1 MSRLERIAPRLVAD
15 WGRVAVQIQ
24 SSRRVAV
31 FLDFDG
37 TLVHIA
43 PRPDQ
48 VRLAPSTRRVL
59 RRLARHPRVTL
70 VVISGRRRA
79 ELLRYIGLRGIR
91 YLGLYGWEGGR
102 HSPLPT
108 SALDALRRARMH
120 LSTHLS
126 SFSGIWIEDKRL
138 SLSVHFLGVARS
150 VQRRARRKLRSLLLP
165 FDETLRVIENLRDAE
180 IVPRCISGK
189 GMAVERFLA
198 KPALCHALPFYFGD
212 DLSDEPAFEA
222 LCKGI
227 SIRVGAA
234 RPTRARYSIRG
245 PAEVAAVLTR
255 LEAALN
261 WRTAKIPV
269 VSGKPPSR
277 AQAER

>member
-1 MSRLERIAPRLVAD
+1 MSRLEHMAPRLVAD
-15 WGRVAVQIQ
+15 WDRVVAQIQ
-24 SSRRVAV
+24 PSRRVAL

-37 TLVHIA
+37 TLVNIA

-48 VRLAPSTRRVL
+48 VHFAPSTRRVL

-79 ELLRYIGLRGIR
+79 ELLRYVGLRGIR
-91 YLGLYGWEGGR
+91 YFGLYGWERGR

-108 SALDALRRARMH
+108 SALIALRRARMQ
-120 LSTHLS
+120 LSTYLS
-126 SFSGIWIEDKRL
+126 SIPGIWMEDKHL
-138 SLSVHFLGVARS
+138 SLSVHLLGVS
-150 VQRRARRKLRSLLLP
+150 PPGQRLVRRKLRSLLLP
-165 FDETLRVIENLRDAE
+165 FQETLRVIENLRDAE

-189 GMAVERFLA
+189 GIAVQQFLA
-198 KPALCHALPFYFGD
+198 KPAFCNALPLYFGD

-222 LCKGI
+222 VCRGI

-245 PAEVAAVLTR
+245 PAEVTVVLTK
-255 LEAALN
+255 LEAAL
-261 WRTAKIPV
+261 K
-269 VSGKPPSR
+269 
-277 AQAER
+277 